1 MGFGLEID
9 WNRKRLNLISL
20 NDTVMTFISN
30 SKHNLQQV
38 SNLSTLDANKDSIH
52 DRPELALNRPPDPAL
67 YGRGVTG
74 LPTERL
80 R

>member
-1 MGFGLEID
+1 LGFGLEID
-9 WNRKRLNLISL
+9 RTLRSLNLIPL
-20 NDTVMTFISN
+20 NDTAMTFVN
-30 SKHNLQQV
+30 NGKHSLQQV
-38 SNLSTLDANKDSIH
+38 SDMSTIDANKDSIH

-80 R
+80 

>member
-1 MGFGLEID
+1 
-9 WNRKRLNLISL
+9 
-20 NDTVMTFISN
+20 MTFINN

-38 SNLSTLDANKDSIH
+38 SDMSTIDANKDSIH